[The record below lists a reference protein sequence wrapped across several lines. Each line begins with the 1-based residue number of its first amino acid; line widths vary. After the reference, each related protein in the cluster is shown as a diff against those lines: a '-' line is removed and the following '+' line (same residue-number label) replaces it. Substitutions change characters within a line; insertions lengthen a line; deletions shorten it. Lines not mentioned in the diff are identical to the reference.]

1 MDVVDELNAVASLV
15 ASIGEFMRSFAP
27 GFIFLSCMNFAAN
40 RKREDKVEY
49 LIISCIALSFLIS
62 VLSDL
67 LAEWFSVFN
76 TLAWAVVLSTLGG
89 LAAGKMRRTGWVN
102 RLANRTFHRD
112 FRDDFLIYLWDEI
125 SRENTSLVVRIR
137 RKNDSNVYAGQ
148 IEKILNPLD
157 SPVLILDNYTK
168 YKGRK
173 TVQEGSW
180 KSGQSHLAVNYNDIV
195 SFEYRIVKKGE
206 NSAAPPAKKDAPC

>member
-1 MDVVDELNAVASLV
+1 MDVVEGLNAVTSLV

-67 LAEWFSVFN
+67 LAEWSSVFN
-76 TLAWAVVLSTLGG
+76 TLVWAVVLSTLGG
-89 LAAGKMRRTGWVN
+89 LAVGKLRRTGWIN
-102 RLANRTFHRD
+102 RLSGRVFRRD
-112 FRDDFLIYLWDEI
+112 FRDDFLTYLWDVPQEDD
-125 SRENTSLVVRIR
+125 SLVVRIK
-137 RKNDSNVYAGQ
+137 RKNDSYVYVGQ
-148 IEKILNPLD
+148 IKKILNPLD

-168 YKGRK
+168 HKGRK

-180 KSGQSHLAVNYNDIV
+180 KGGQSHLAVNYNDIV